1 MEDDTLISVGIMEG
15 RMYNSYLSKSK
26 GYKICM
32 TLLSVLSVGL
42 LIAAYIWVSGR
53 NAVLLP
59 SVEQIWAR
67 CVKLFVSPIKGV
79 NLLAHVWASLR
90 RVLLALL
97 FSWTAGVVFG
107 ILIGWNKTLNA
118 IFGSIFELFRP
129 IPPIA
134 WIPIVIMWFGIGE
147 FPKILIVIIGSIV
160 PVVVNTRAGVSLV
173 EQQYVDVGTV
183 FGAGSRQMLVNIIM
197 PVALPSIFA
206 GLRTSVSS
214 GWTVVLAA
222 EMLGADHGVGALVTR
237 GWNASDMA
245 LVLVSIIV
253 IAIIGALLS
262 VGLTLA
268 EKVVCPWNQ

>member
-1 MEDDTLISVGIMEG
+1 MEDDTLTSVGIMEG

-42 LIAAYIWVSGR
+42 LISAYIWVSGR

-129 IPPIA
+129 IPLIA

>member
-1 MEDDTLISVGIMEG
+1 M
-15 RMYNSYLSKSK
+15 
-26 GYKICM
+26 
-32 TLLSVLSVGL
+32 
-42 LIAAYIWVSGR
+42 
-53 NAVLLP
+53 
-59 SVEQIWAR
+59 
-67 CVKLFVSPIKGV
+67 
-79 NLLAHVWASLR
+79 
-90 RVLLALL
+90 
-97 FSWTAGVVFG
+97 
-107 ILIGWNKTLNA
+107 
-118 IFGSIFELFRP
+118 
-129 IPPIA
+129 
-134 WIPIVIMWFGIGE
+134 
-147 FPKILIVIIGSIV
+147 
-160 PVVVNTRAGVSLV
+160 